1 MRNPLTEHQYIA
13 PQMTYRCRSLEG
25 IAKELGT
32 SEAQVYR
39 TLRRIRLGILLDIN
53 YLQPPVFE
61 NEQQMGVPHALH

>member
-1 MRNPLTEHQYIA
+1 MPTELTEHQYIA
-13 PQMTYRCRSLEG
+13 PQMAYRCRSLEG

-53 YLQPPVFE
+53 YPQPPVFE
-61 NEQQMGVPHALH
+61 NEQQMEAPHALH